1 MYMPHMIKH
10 DEDHFL
16 EASVNRGRND
26 TVVTA
31 KDAVLKRMPVF
42 LHPEA
47 FKKNMQVNQ
56 PKDISHFH
64 IVGINY
70 KKTDAAIRGLYAINQ
85 DQYQQLLATAREAGL
100 TDLFVLST
108 CNRTEIYGF
117 ATEAAVLRDLLC
129 NAASGNPQVFA
140 ELAYQRSGEDAVRH
154 LYQVG
159 TGLDSQILGDYEII
173 GQIKGAAKFAKAHGS
188 IGTFLERLVNSVL
201 QVSKLIK
208 NETGLSSG
216 TVSVAFAAVRMLEK
230 KVPDICH
237 NKNIVLL
244 GVGKIGRNT
253 CKNMMEY
260 LGVRNI
266 TLINRTTAVA
276 EEFAGQHGL
285 QYTPY
290 EQMDATLQQ
299 ADVILVATNAPQPTI
314 LPAHMEGA
322 GRKLIIDLSIPFNV
336 APEVRELEHV
346 EVINVD
352 DLSKVQDETLQMRLS
367 EVPKAMSIID
377 EHMEEFLYWFKMR
390 KHAVVLKAVKEKL
403 TEIHAREIKEQKNG
417 AQYNLEDLEEVSSR
431 IIQKMINLMAGKVR
445 RETDKGDDYI
455 AMISDIFE
463 TGVNHE

>member
-1 MYMPHMIKH
+1 MPHMMKH
-10 DEDHFL
+10 DESHFFETPL
-16 EASVNRGRND
+16 NRVRND
-26 TVVTA
+26 TLVTA
-31 KDAVLKRMPVF
+31 SSVVLKCMPVF

-70 KKTDAAIRGLYAINQ
+70 KKTDAAIRGLFAINQ
-85 DQYQQLLATAREAGL
+85 DQYQQLLQTAQAAGL
-100 TDLFVLST
+100 NDLFVLST

-117 ATEAAVLRDLLC
+117 AADAAVLRDLLC
-129 NAASGNPQVFA
+129 NATNGNPQVFA
-140 ELAYQRSGEDAVRH
+140 SLAYQKSGEGAVRH
-154 LYQVG
+154 LYHVG

-216 TVSVAFAAVRMLEK
+216 TVSVAFAAVRLLEK
-230 KVPDICH
+230 KVADIQQ
-237 NKNIVLL
+237 KKIVLL

-290 EQMDATLQQ
+290 DQMNNALQN

-314 LPAHMEGA
+314 LRSHMEGTA
-322 GRKLIIDLSIPFNV
+322 KKLIVDLSIPFNV
-336 APEVRELEHV
+336 APEVRELAHV
-346 EVINVD
+346 EVVNVD
-352 DLSKVQDETLQMRLS
+352 DLSKVQDETLQMRLN
-367 EVPKAMSIID
+367 EVPKAMGIIE

-445 RETDKGDDYI
+445 KESDKGDQYI
-455 AMISDIFE
+455 AMISEIFE
-463 TGVNHE
+463 TGFNQE

>member
-1 MYMPHMIKH
+1 MLHMMEH
-10 DEDHFL
+10 DENHFL
-16 EASVNRGRND
+16 EALVNRGRND

-31 KDAVLKRMPVF
+31 SGAVLKCMPVF

-85 DQYQQLLATAREAGL
+85 DQYQQLLQTAREAGL
-100 TDLFVLST
+100 NDLFVLST

-117 ATEAAVLRDLLC
+117 AADAEVLRDLLC
-129 NAASGNPQVFA
+129 NAASGDPQVFA
-140 ELAYQRSGEDAVRH
+140 ELAYLKSGEDAVRH
-154 LYQVG
+154 LYHVG
-159 TGLDSQILGDYEII
+159 TGLDSQILGDYEIV
-173 GQIKGAAKFAKAHGS
+173 GQIKNAVKFAKTHGS

-216 TVSVAFAAVRMLEK
+216 TVSVAFAAVRLLEK
-230 KVPDICH
+230 KVQDIQQ
-237 NKNIVLL
+237 KNIVLL

-253 CKNMMEY
+253 CKNIMEY

-276 EEFAGQHGL
+276 EEFAGRHGL

-290 EQMDATLQQ
+290 EEMDNTLRQ

-314 LPAHMEGA
+314 LPAHVEGA
-322 GRKLIIDLSIPFNV
+322 ACKLIIDLSIPFNV
-336 APEVRELEHV
+336 APEVRELAHV
-346 EVINVD
+346 EVVNVD
-352 DLSKVQDETLQMRLS
+352 DLSKVQDETLQMRLN
-367 EVPKAMSIID
+367 EVPKAISIID

-417 AQYNLEDLEEVSSR
+417 AQYNLGDLEEVSSR

-445 RETDKGDDYI
+445 RDSDRGDEYI
-455 AMISDIFE
+455 AMISEIFE
-463 TGVNHE
+463 TGVNQE